1 MPRKHY
7 WHIFINR
14 KDPECILN
22 KRHRLKLIREIIEK
36 KKISSQDE
44 LVMELKKKGHE
55 VAQSTISRDMHE
67 LRLTKVRDH
76 SQREFY
82 STEGRFYRENI
93 FDMDKFSS
101 KFASSV
107 LSISRAENTLVIR
120 TYPGEAQG
128 TAAVIDG
135 MNFVEI
141 LGTVAGDDTIICIA
155 RDVQSAEKIKA
166 LMDKQ

>member
-1 MPRKHY
+1 L
-7 WHIFINR
+7 NR
-14 KDPECILN
+14 
-22 KRHRLKLIREIIEK
+22 RQRLKLIKEIIEG

-44 LVMELKKKGHE
+44 LVRELKERGHE
-55 VAQSTISRDMHE
+55 VAQSTISRDIHE

-76 SQREFY
+76 IQQEYY
-82 STEGRFYRENI
+82 SIEGRFYRENI

-101 KFASSV
+101 KFAGSV
-107 LSISRAENTLVIR
+107 LSISRAQNILVIR

-155 RDVQSAEKIKA
+155 RDIPAAEKIKG

>member
-1 MPRKHY
+1 M
-7 WHIFINR
+7 
-14 KDPECILN
+14 N
-22 KRHRLKLIREIIEK
+22 KRQRLKLIKEIIRK
-36 KKISSQDE
+36 NRVSSQEE
-44 LVMELKKKGHE
+44 LVRHLKQRGHE

-76 SQREFY
+76 RQQEFY
-82 STEGRFYRENI
+82 SMDSRFYRENI
-93 FDMDKFSS
+93 FDMDKFRS
-101 KFASSV
+101 KFADSV
-107 LSISRAENTLVIR
+107 LSVSGAENILVIR

-155 RDVQSAEKIKA
+155 ADSRAAVRIRE
-166 LMDKQ
+166 LMEQQ

>member
-7 WHIFINR
+7 WHIFIISKGSGYSLNR
-14 KDPECILN
+14 
-22 KRHRLKLIREIIEK
+22 RQRLKIIKEIVDEK
-36 KKISSQDE
+36 NISSQDE
-44 LVMELKKKGHE
+44 LVRELKKRGHK
-55 VAQSTISRDMHE
+55 VAQSTISRDIHE

-76 SQREFY
+76 TQQEFY
-82 STEGRFYRENI
+82 SMEGRFYRKNI

-101 KFASSV
+101 KFADSV
-107 LSISRAENTLVIR
+107 LSVSRAGNILVIR

-155 RDVQSAEKIKA
+155 KDILAAEKINE